1 MPWDNIADSIL
12 GTMHPKQFL
21 AEYWQK
27 KPLLIKNALADVPT
41 LSGDELAGLSMED
54 EIESRLVLE
63 DQSTSSWQLLDGP
76 FSKQVLQGL
85 PDSHWTLLV
94 QAVDQCLPEIHA
106 LLDHFSFLP
115 RWRLDDIM
123 VSLSADQGSVGPHF
137 DNYDV
142 FLLQTRGQKRWRIG
156 QICDADTALI
166 DNAPLCLMADF
177 QQQEEYVLAPGDM
190 LYLPPRL
197 AHWGIAER
205 ESMTFS
211 VGLRAPTATELLDD
225 LATELLANP
234 KLASKPFIDP
244 PFHIVPS
251 PNQSLEKSPGEA
263 DKKLNK
269 NPAAITPGAI
279 TPPFIEAVKN
289 LLIDQLSDDKLLGEW
304 FARFMTERK
313 YPDLELLTEE
323 DTPAWQGNLTD
334 DERLSWHP
342 ASRCAAITNS
352 LPNVG
357 EANYDCASLAVD
369 GQLYTS
375 TPRLVALLS
384 EQRSLCQ
391 RELDMLQQE
400 EKALIEQLI
409 DQGSLQLTKV

>member
-1 MPWDNIADSIL
+1 MPWDSIADSIL
-12 GTMHPKQFL
+12 GTMHPKQFF

-85 PDSHWTLLV
+85 PHSHWTLLV
-94 QAVDQCLPEIHA
+94 QAVDQYLPEIHA

-177 QQQEEYVLAPGDM
+177 QQQEEYLLAPGDM

-244 PFHIVPS
+244 PFYIVPS
-251 PNQSLEKSPGEA
+251 PDQSLEKSPGKA

-269 NPAAITPGAI
+269 NPAAINRGAI

-289 LLIDQLSDDKLLGEW
+289 LLIDQLSDNKLLSEW

-313 YPDLELLTEE
+313 YPHLELLTEE

-357 EANYDCASLAVD
+357 EANNDCVSLAVD

-375 TPRLVALLS
+375 TTRLVALLS

-391 RELDMLQQE
+391 RELDMLRQE

>member
-1 MPWDNIADSIL
+1 
-12 GTMHPKQFL
+12 
-21 AEYWQK
+21 
-27 KPLLIKNALADVPT
+27 
-41 LSGDELAGLSMED
+41 MED

-63 DQSTSSWQLLDGP
+63 DQHGSDWLLHPGP
-76 FSKQVLQGL
+76 FSEQALQEL
-85 PDSHWTLLV
+85 PDSHWSLLV
-94 QAVDQCLPEIHA
+94 QAVDQCLPEVHA

-156 QICDADTALI
+156 QICDTDTALI
-166 DNAPLCLMADF
+166 ENAPLCLMADF
-177 QQQEEYVLAPGDM
+177 QQQEEYLLEPGDM

-197 AHWGIAER
+197 AHWGIAEG

-211 VGLRAPTATELLDD
+211 IGFRAPTAVELLDD

-244 PFHIVPS
+244 AFYIAPAS
-251 PNQSLEKSPGEA
+251 DQALEQTSEQSFSKA
-263 DKKLNK
+263 DKKTNK
-269 NPAAITPGAI
+269 SPTGITGGAI
-279 TPPFIEAVKN
+279 TPPFIDAVKN
-289 LLIDQLSDDKLLGEW
+289 LLIEQLSDDKLLSEW

-313 YPDLELLTEE
+313 YPELELLAEE
-323 DTPAWQGNLTD
+323 DSPVWQGTLAD

-342 ASRCAAITNS
+342 ASRCAAIATS
-352 LPNVG
+352 IDNVG
-357 EANYDCASLAVD
+357 EADIDYASLAVD
-369 GQLYTS
+369 GQLFTS

-384 EQRSLCQ
+384 EQRYFSQ
-391 RELDMLQQE
+391 QELDVLELE

-409 DQGSLQLTKV
+409 DQGSLQIVSL

>member
-1 MPWDNIADSIL
+1 MLRLMLIMSRGNIPGGIL
-12 GTMHPKQFL
+12 GEIPPKQFL

-27 KPLLIKNALADVPT
+27 KPLLIKNALADLPT
-41 LSGDELAGLSMED
+41 LSADELAGLSMED

-63 DQSTSSWQLLDGP
+63 DQSTSNWQLRPGP
-76 FSKQVLQGL
+76 FSEQTLQDL
-85 PDSHWTLLV
+85 PDSHWSLLV
-94 QAVDQCLPEIHA
+94 QAVDQWLPEAHA
-106 LLDHFSFLP
+106 LLDDFSFLP

-156 QICDADTALI
+156 QVCDADTPLI
-166 DNAPLCLMADF
+166 ENAPLCLIEDF
-177 QQQEEYVLAPGDM
+177 QQQEEYLLEPGDM

-197 AHWGIAER
+197 AHWGIAEG

-211 VGLRAPTATELLDD
+211 IGFRAPTAVELLDD

-244 PFHIVPS
+244 AFYIVPAS
-251 PNQSLEKSPGEA
+251 DQAFKQPFSEV
-263 DKKLNK
+263 DKKPNK
-269 NPAAITPGAI
+269 NPTGITGGAI

-289 LLIDQLSDDKLLGEW
+289 LLIEQLSDDKLLSEW

-313 YPDLELLTEE
+313 YPELELLAEK
-323 DTPAWQGNLTD
+323 DSPVWQGTLAD

-342 ASRCAAITNS
+342 ASRCA
-352 LPNVG
+352 
-357 EANYDCASLAVD
+357 
-369 GQLYTS
+369 
-375 TPRLVALLS
+375 
-384 EQRSLCQ
+384 
-391 RELDMLQQE
+391 
-400 EKALIEQLI
+400 
-409 DQGSLQLTKV
+409 

>member
-1 MPWDNIADSIL
+1 MSRDNIPGDIL
-12 GTMHPKQFL
+12 GELHPKQFL

-41 LSGDELAGLSMED
+41 LSADELAGLSMED
-54 EIESRLVLE
+54 DIESRLVLE
-63 DQSTSSWQLLDGP
+63 DQHGSGWQLRPGP
-76 FSKQVLQGL
+76 FSEQELQGL
-85 PDSHWTLLV
+85 PDSHWSLLV
-94 QAVDQCLPEIHA
+94 QAVDQWLPEVHA

-142 FLLQTRGQKRWRIG
+142 FLLQTSGQKRWRIG
-156 QICDADTALI
+156 QVCDADTPLVE
-166 DNAPLCLMADF
+166 NAPLCLMQDF
-177 QQQEEYVLAPGDM
+177 QQQEEYLLEPGDM

-197 AHWGIAER
+197 AHWGIAEG

-211 VGLRAPTATELLDD
+211 IGFRAPTAVELLDD

-234 KLASKPFIDP
+234 KLANKPFIDP
-244 PFHIVPS
+244 AFYIVPTTDQVLE
-251 PNQSLEKSPGEA
+251 QSFSKA
-263 DKKLNK
+263 DKKPHK
-269 NPAAITPGAI
+269 SPTDMPGGAI
-279 TPPFIEAVKN
+279 TPPFIDAVKK
-289 LLIDQLSDDKLLGEW
+289 LLIEQLSDDELLSDW

-313 YPDLELLTEE
+313 YPELDLIAEE
-323 DTPAWQGNLTD
+323 DTPVWEGTLAD
-334 DERLSWHP
+334 DEQLSWHP
-342 ASRCAAITNS
+342 ASRCAAIATN
-352 LPNVG
+352 LQNVG
-357 EANYDCASLAVD
+357 DANIDSASLAVD

-384 EQRSLCQ
+384 EQRYFSQ
-391 RELDMLQQE
+391 QELDMLELE

-409 DQGSLQLTKV
+409 DQGSLQIVGL